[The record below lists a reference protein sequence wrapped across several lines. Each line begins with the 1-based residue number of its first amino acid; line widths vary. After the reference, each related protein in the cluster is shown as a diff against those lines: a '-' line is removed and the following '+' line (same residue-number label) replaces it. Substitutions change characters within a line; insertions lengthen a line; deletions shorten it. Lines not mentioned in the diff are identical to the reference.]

1 MTTPVARRSVILSTC
16 LVTLTLVAV
25 AHAEPW
31 KRHTIDDSSRGADG
45 VRLADVNGDG
55 LADIAT
61 GWEEGGVI
69 RAYLNPGAAKTGSRW
84 PAVTVGHVKSPE
96 DAVLADLDGD
106 GALDVVSSCEGN
118 TRTLFIHWAP
128 RDKEKYLD
136 AAAWMTEP
144 IPTTQGLQMW
154 MFALPMQVDDQN
166 GIDLIVGSK
175 GSGAT
180 IGWLQSPKNPR
191 EMSEWT
197 FHPLYSAGWIM
208 SLEAHDM
215 DGDRDLDVLASD
227 RKGAKR
233 GVLWLENPGAKAA
246 AAGAKW
252 NEHRIGPTDR
262 QAMFLTT
269 GDLDGDDLR
278 DIVSAVSGGSILF
291 LRATRD
297 TAKAWQVHDIPMPSN
312 CGTGK
317 GVAVGDIDGD
327 RKNDVVFTCENAA
340 GEKSGVRWLAFQKT
354 AAGFVWTDHEISG
367 AAGVKFDRVELL
379 DLDGDGDLDVLTCEE
394 RDNLGVFWY
403 ENPTQ

>member
-1 MTTPVARRSVILSTC
+1 MTTPRVRWSAIVLPCIVTVGFVAG
-16 LVTLTLVAV
+16 

-45 VRLADVNGDG
+45 VRLADANGDG
-55 LADIAT
+55 LPDIAT

-69 RAYLNPGAAKTGSRW
+69 RAYLNPGTAKAGSRW
-84 PAVTVGHVKSPE
+84 PAVTVGNVKSPE
-96 DAVLADLDGD
+96 DAVMADLDGD
-106 GALDVVSSCEGN
+106 GAMDVVSSCEGN
-118 TRTLFIHWAP
+118 NRTVFIHWAP
-128 RDKEKYLD
+128 TDKEKYLD
-136 AAAWMTEP
+136 AAAWTTEP
-144 IPTTQGLQMW
+144 FPTTQGVQMW
-154 MFALPMQVDDQN
+154 MYALPMNVDDRN

-215 DGDRDLDVLASD
+215 DGDGDLDVLASD
-227 RKGAKR
+227 RKGSKH
-233 GVLWLENPGAKAA
+233 GVLWLENPGPKAA

-262 QAMFLTT
+262 QVMFLTT
-269 GDLDGDDLR
+269 GDLDGDGLR
-278 DIVSAVSGGSILF
+278 DIVCAVSGGSILF
-291 LRATRD
+291 LRATGD
-297 TAKAWQVHDIPMPSN
+297 AGKAWQVHDIPMPPN

-327 RKNDVVFTCENAA
+327 GKNDVVFTCENAI
-340 GEKSGVRWLAFQKT
+340 GNRSGVRWLAYQKT
-354 AAGFVWTDHEISG
+354 GAGFTWTDHEISG

-379 DLDGDGDLDVLTCEE
+379 DLDGDGDLDVLTCAE
-394 RDNLGVFWY
+394 RENLGVFWY
-403 ENPTQ
+403 ENPTR